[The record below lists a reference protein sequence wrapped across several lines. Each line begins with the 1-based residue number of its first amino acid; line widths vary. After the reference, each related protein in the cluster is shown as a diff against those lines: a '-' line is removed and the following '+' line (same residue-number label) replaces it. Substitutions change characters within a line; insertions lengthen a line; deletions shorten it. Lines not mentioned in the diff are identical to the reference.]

1 MWRLELTKVKWLAR
15 KQLKPGTLWPLCI
28 PSSVLF
34 SLCPQ
39 LQSWNTDK
47 LHQTGRE
54 PWGDTVISYP
64 TVASVAFL
72 QEHTSN
78 FMLGTSMEWG
88 SYHNFPFQPTS
99 EHIYPVPWTV
109 VSSLPSFSPTTS
121 VVIGG
126 MIHLTPWPPRSLTSS
141 PPLILSF
148 PLRGCMLDLVITS
161 NSPLEAPHFL
171 ITSSSLSSL
180 QPLMF
185 PPQQIFDL
193 NKAHNSLALSFLTSF
208 LTLLRLNV
216 TSLKILP
223 HKYH

>member
-1 MWRLELTKVKWLAR
+1 M
-15 KQLKPGTLWPLCI
+15 
-28 PSSVLF
+28 
-34 SLCPQ
+34 
-39 LQSWNTDK
+39 
-47 LHQTGRE
+47 
-54 PWGDTVISYP
+54 
-64 TVASVAFL
+64 ASAAFL
-72 QEHTSN
+72 QEHTSD
-78 FMLGTSMEWG
+78 FMLKTSMECG

-99 EHIYPVPWTV
+99 PEHIYPVPWTV

-126 MIHLTPWPPRSLTSS
+126 MIHLTPWPPRFLTSS
-141 PPLILSF
+141 PQLIPSF
-148 PLRGCMLDLVITS
+148 PLRGCILDLVITS
-161 NSPLEAPHFL
+161 KSPLEAPHFL

-193 NKAHNSLALSFLTSF
+193 NKAHHSLALTSF